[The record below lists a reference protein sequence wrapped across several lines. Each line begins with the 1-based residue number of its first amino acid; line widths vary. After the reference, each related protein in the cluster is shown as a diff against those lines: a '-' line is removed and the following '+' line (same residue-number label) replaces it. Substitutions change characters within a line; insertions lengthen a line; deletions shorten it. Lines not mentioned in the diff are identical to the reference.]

1 MTTPTVPD
9 PNAALAAAGA
19 NANDV
24 DDKTKGNGPNTPPAP
39 SNTPPV
45 DDAAQKAAAEKEA
58 ADKAAADAQAAED
71 AKAKEAE
78 NKPLDTAVWGSTG
91 DEVGDSVL
99 ELIQNSGL
107 SVEET
112 KALMYD
118 AVKAGDPAKI
128 DRDALVEKVGKAKAT
143 LILAGVENFVN
154 NSKAKAQ
161 TILTEVHGTVGGE
174 ANWKQVTEWAKANVA
189 EAELAQYRTMIDAG
203 GAQARF
209 AAAEL
214 AAKYNGDSKNTTLTT
229 AKTTEILGD
238 GKPPSDIKP
247 LNKADY
253 YKQINAAY
261 ARGATQAEID
271 QINAARAAGRAKGL

>member
-1 MTTPTVPD
+1 MTTPAVPD
-9 PNAALAAAGA
+9 PNAAVKAAGA
-19 NANDV
+19 TDADLS
-24 DDKTKGNGPNTPPAP
+24 DKHSGNGPTPPP
-39 SNTPPV
+39 PPPNTPPV

-58 ADKAAADAQAAED
+58 ADKAAAEKAEAD
-71 AKAKEAE
+71 AKAAEAE

-118 AVKAGDPAKI
+118 AVKAGDPTKI

-154 NSKAKAQ
+154 TSKAKAQ
-161 TILTEVHGTVGGE
+161 TILTEVHTTVGGE
-174 ANWKQVTEWAKANVA
+174 ANWKQVTEWAKGNVA

-229 AKTTEILGD
+229 AKTTELLGD
-238 GKPPSDIKP
+238 GKPSSDIKP
-247 LNKADY
+247 LTKAEY
-253 YKQINAAY
+253 YAQIDAAY
-261 ARGATQAEID
+261 ARRATQAEID